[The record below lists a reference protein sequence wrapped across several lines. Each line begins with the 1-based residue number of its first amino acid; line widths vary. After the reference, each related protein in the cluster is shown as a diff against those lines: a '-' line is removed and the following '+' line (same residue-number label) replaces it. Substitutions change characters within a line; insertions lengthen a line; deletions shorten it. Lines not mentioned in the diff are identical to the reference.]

1 MLKFAGVEFKNPIV
15 VASSP
20 LTKNIDLLKQAE
32 EAGAAAVST
41 KLTFI
46 KQPFYGKLRMYD
58 DLKLGSIVC
67 HERRLDLQEGIGLV
81 EQAKKETKLVV
92 FCNLTH
98 DGEDLEGWSTLAKA
112 HEQAGAD
119 IIELNM
125 ICPNLSLSA
134 RRLGQSIQSSGALVG
149 QDPQMAAEIMSLVK
163 NSVKIPVVAK
173 ITPNQLDIASVAGAL
188 EDAGADG
195 ICLAGGQMAL
205 PPVNLEDPAHPYPMM
220 EGASF
225 GSLGGP
231 ATRLMDYALVANIAQ
246 RVNIPVIG
254 GGGIEKWQHCVDFMM
269 WGSTLVT
276 ACTSLMWH
284 GFPLIKKWIEG
295 MENYMSTHGY
305 KSYEDMVGL
314 ALPSLRGAHELE
326 PSEGSAVVDAEKC
339 TGCEV
344 CLRPAHC
351 NAIWM
356 SDGKAVIDPK
366 KCVGCAICAA
376 MCPKKAITME
386 EVA

>member
-58 DLKLGSIVC
+58 DLKVGSIVC
-67 HERRLDLQEGIGLV
+67 HDLRLDMEEGIRLV
-81 EQAKKETKLVV
+81 EQAKKQTKLVV

-98 DGEDLEGWSTLAKA
+98 KGDDINGWATMAKA
-112 HEQAGAD
+112 HEEAGAD
-119 IIELNM
+119 IVELNM
-125 ICPNLSLSA
+125 ICPNISLTA
-134 RRLGQSIQSSGALVG
+134 KRLGQNISSSGALVG
-149 QDPQMAAEIMSLVK
+149 QDPQMAGEVMSLVK
-163 NSVKIPVVAK
+163 NAVKIPVIAK
-173 ITPNQLDIASVAGAL
+173 LTPNVTDISEIAAAL
-188 EDAGADG
+188 EAAGADG
-195 ICLAGGQMAL
+195 ICIAGGQMSL
-205 PPVNLEDPAHPYPMM
+205 PPVNLEDPTHPYPLM

-231 ATRLMDYALVANIAQ
+231 SARLMDYALTALIAQ
-246 RVNIPVIG
+246 RVKIPVIG
-254 GGGIEKWQHCVDFMM
+254 GGGIEKWNHCVDFMM
-269 WGSTLVT
+269 WGATLVT

-284 GFPLIKKWIEG
+284 GFPLITKWIEG
-295 MENYMSTHGY
+295 MDKYMSEHGY
-305 KSYEDMVGL
+305 KGYEDMVGL
-314 ALPSLRGAHELE
+314 ALPSLRGAHELAAA
-326 PSEGSAVVDAEKC
+326 EGSAVVDAENC

-344 CLRPAHC
+344 CLRPGHC
-351 NAIWM
+351 SAIWM
-356 SDGKAVIDPK
+356 VDDKAVIDPK
-366 KCVGCAICAA
+366 KCLGCAICAA

-386 EVA
+386 RVT